1 MIARDLGYL
10 SLGLLLVFGGL
21 WLLAPV
27 WGALLLSVLLYLLLQ
42 PAVVRLQTRGWSPT
56 NAILLTLGLPLLA
69 LGVLGFYLT
78 LELANYLPRLS
89 EDLTRLQNGVASVL
103 YSFETRL
110 DKITGVH
117 LRLSEYSRNLDM
129 SSWLN
134 TEQLI
139 SSSGWLFSIAINVL
153 LTPMLAFFLIRDY
166 RAFRDRLMT
175 LLPNHRVELG
185 WLMYRRISSR
195 LRQYLRALFLQATIL
210 ATITAIGF
218 AIAGFPSAILLGV
231 LTGIAGLVPYLGPFL
246 AMIPPFLVL
255 MTTPGF
261 DPERLGHAALVLL
274 TGFGFDNLVVIPFLV
289 AGTVNL
295 HPALALVAV
304 LVAGHVAGIAGMV
317 IVIPLL
323 GVIGIIGR
331 TLLEGLKTREPG
343 EEQRLPVTAGQA
355 RHL

>member
-10 SLGLLLVFGGL
+10 SLGLLLALGGL

-42 PAVVRLQTRGWSPT
+42 PAAIRLQTRGWSPT
-56 NAILLTLGLPLLA
+56 NAILLSLGLPLLA
-69 LGVLGFYLT
+69 MGVLGFYLI
-78 LELANYLPRLS
+78 LELANYLPRLPD
-89 EDLTRLQNGVASVL
+89 DLTRLQNGMGSVL
-103 YSFETRL
+103 YSFEARL
-110 DKITGVH
+110 EEATGVH

-129 SSWLN
+129 NSWLN

-139 SSSGWLFSIAINVL
+139 SSSGWLLSIGINIL
-153 LTPMLAFFLIRDY
+153 LTPLLAFFLIRDY
-166 RAFRDRLMT
+166 RPFRDRLMT

-185 WLMYRRISSR
+185 WLLYRRISSR

-210 ATITAIGF
+210 ATITATGF
-218 AIAGFPSAILLGV
+218 AIAGFPSAVLLGV

-246 AMIPPFLVL
+246 AMIPPLLVL
-255 MTTPGF
+255 LTTPGF
-261 DPERLGHAALVLL
+261 DPELLGHAALVLL
-274 TGFGFDNLVVIPFLV
+274 TGFGFDNLVVIPFLI

-304 LVAGHVAGIAGMV
+304 LVAGHVAGIPGMV

-331 TLLEGLKTREPG
+331 TLLEGLKTQDPRD
-343 EEQRLPVTAGQA
+343 EQRLLATAA
-355 RHL
+355 RPDRL